1 LAFGLRLDFAASD
14 QQGALAVTAVE
25 VHHLSKNYPLSK
37 SQFGRLRHL
46 FGSGSHA
53 PHDGLWALR
62 DVTFMVA
69 RGEAFGIIGANG
81 SGKSTLLQIVA
92 GILRPTSGSVE
103 VHGRL
108 SALLELGA
116 GFSPEFTGRDNVYL
130 NGSLLG
136 LSREEIDARFAAIE
150 RFAEIGDFI
159 GQPIRT
165 YSTGMVLRLAF
176 AVSANVDPEI
186 LIVDEA
192 LAVGDI
198 AFRQRCMRK
207 IHELRAQGTTILFV
221 SHETSDVKALCER
234 CLWLHNGVPR
244 ELGEADDVVAAYLSA
259 SLHSEI
265 QQSQIQQ
272 SQVQQSQVQQSQI
285 RQTETERT
293 SENAAPRFVPA
304 FESVAG
310 RTGASPSYD
319 EFPVR
324 HRYGDGRATIVVA
337 GLIDG
342 KGQSVRG
349 VTPRDRLVL
358 RIGFRANSPIASPIA
373 GFLVRNSRGENIFGS
388 NSARENYPLPP
399 MSPGDH
405 NNVEFHWSV
414 PDLVPGV
421 YRISLAVSDGNVEG
435 FEVCDYMED
444 AMDLTAAANP
454 GSSRMASRNGS
465 KGYFQLHC
473 AAVAVHRNRV
483 VNKGGSVVS

>member
-1 LAFGLRLDFAASD
+1 M
-14 QQGALAVTAVE
+14 TAVE

-46 FGSGSHA
+46 FGSGNHVQ
-53 PHDGLWALR
+53 DGLWALR
-62 DVTFMVA
+62 DVSFSVA

-108 SALLELGA
+108 SALLELGS

-136 LSREEIDARFAAIE
+136 FSRDEIDARFAAIE

-176 AVSANVDPEI
+176 AVAAHVDPEV

-207 IHELRAQGTTILFV
+207 IHELRGQGTTILFV

-244 ELGEADDVVAAYLSA
+244 QLGEADDVVAAYLSA
-259 SLHSEI
+259 SM
-265 QQSQIQQ
+265 
-272 SQVQQSQVQQSQI
+272 
-285 RQTETERT
+285 QTERLP
-293 SENAAPRFVPA
+293 ENAAAAP
-304 FESVAG
+304 EISVV
-310 RTGASPSYD
+310 D
-319 EFPVR
+319 R
-324 HRYGDGRATIVVA
+324 HRYGDGRATITGADLVNA
-337 GLIDG
+337 ER
-342 KGQSVRG
+342 QSVRAA
-349 VTPRDRLVL
+349 VPRHRLTL
-358 RIGFRANSPIASPIA
+358 RIGFRANAPMSSPIA

-388 NSARENYPLPP
+388 NTAREDYPLPP
-399 MSPGDH
+399 MGPGDDH
-405 NNVEFHWSV
+405 NVDFHWSV
-414 PDLVPGV
+414 PDLVPGA
-421 YRISLAVSDGNVEG
+421 YRISLAVSEGNVEG
-435 FEVCDYMED
+435 FEVSDYIED
-444 AMDLTAAANP
+444 AIDWTVAA
-454 GSSRMASRNGS
+454 GRNGS
-465 KGYFQLHC
+465 RGYFQLRC
-473 AAVAVHRNRV
+473 AAVAVHRNQV
-483 VNKGGSVVS
+483 VNKGGSVV